1 MVESTA
7 KSLITLPKERHT
19 DGYFSIFSRNTKTR
33 PLGSYMKKTRIVGM
47 ALLWAS
53 ALWAQQDVQFTQ
65 FANNKIFYNPGVAGA
80 GDAICLNAAH
90 RSQWV
95 GFDNAPTTQNFSAN
109 IPLDFLHGGL
119 SVAVT
124 NDMIGYFQD
133 ITAGVGYAYQT
144 DLAGGSLGVG
154 LRVDFRNKNVTSG
167 VWAPPQTMNDP
178 SLVGLGSQSMATD
191 LNFGAH
197 YQHDDFY
204 VGLSSTRLL
213 ETKDIL
219 TAQGGSFNAEIRGQ
233 RHYYLMGGYDLDLGN
248 GFVLQPAAM
257 VKTDFVTTQL
267 DLNAAATYNNE
278 IWGGVTY
285 RVYDAMAIMAGY
297 KLNKDLRVT
306 YSYDLTTSKLRT
318 SSSGS
323 HEIMMNYC
331 FTIEIPP
338 KEKGSYR
345 NPIFL

>member
-1 MVESTA
+1 
-7 KSLITLPKERHT
+7 
-19 DGYFSIFSRNTKTR
+19 
-33 PLGSYMKKTRIVGM
+33 MKKTRI
-47 ALLWAS
+47 ALFAILCTS

-65 FANNKIFYNPGVAGA
+65 FANNKIFYNPGVTGA
-80 GDAICLNAAH
+80 GDAICLSAAH

-109 IPLDFLHGGL
+109 IPLNFLHGGL
-119 SVAVT
+119 ALNFT

-133 ITAGVGYAYQT
+133 ITVGVGYGYQMN
-144 DLAGGSLGVG
+144 LAGGTLGLG
-154 LRVDFRNKNVTSG
+154 LRADFRNKNVTSG

-178 SLVGLGSQSMATD
+178 SLVALGSTSMATD
-191 LNFGAH
+191 LSFGAY
-197 YQHDDFY
+197 YQQETWY
-204 VGLSSTRLL
+204 AGLSSTRLL

-219 TAQGGSFNAEIRGQ
+219 NATGGSANAQIRGQ
-233 RHYYLMGGYDLDLGN
+233 RHYYFMGGYNLDLGN
-248 GFVLQPAAM
+248 GVVLQPAAM
-257 VKTDFVTTQL
+257 VKTDLVTTQL
-267 DLNAAATYNNE
+267 DINAAATYNNQ

-285 RVYDAMAIMAGY
+285 RVYDALAIMAGY
-297 KLNKDLRVT
+297 QITKDLRAT
-306 YSYDLTTSKLRT
+306 YSYDLTTSSLAK

-323 HEIMMNYC
+323 HEIMMSYC

>member
-1 MVESTA
+1 MFA
-7 KSLITLPKERHT
+7 QNH
-19 DGYFSIFSRNTKTR
+19 
-33 PLGSYMKKTRIVGM
+33 MKKTRI
-47 ALLWAS
+47 ALFAILCSS

-65 FANNKIFYNPGVAGA
+65 FANNKIFYNPGVTGA
-80 GDAICLNAAH
+80 GDAICLSAAH

-109 IPLDFLHGGL
+109 IPLNFLHGGL
-119 SVAVT
+119 ALNFT

-133 ITAGVGYAYQT
+133 ITVGVGYGYQMN
-144 DLAGGSLGVG
+144 LAGGTLGLG
-154 LRVDFRNKNVTSG
+154 LRADFRNKNVTSG

-178 SLVGLGSQSMATD
+178 SLVALGSTSMATD
-191 LNFGAH
+191 LSFGAY
-197 YQHDDFY
+197 YQQETWY
-204 VGLSSTRLL
+204 AGLSSTRLL

-219 TAQGGSFNAEIRGQ
+219 NATGGSANAQIRGQ
-233 RHYYLMGGYDLDLGN
+233 RHYYFMGGYNLDLGN
-248 GFVLQPAAM
+248 GVVLQPAAM
-257 VKTDFVTTQL
+257 VKTDLVTTQL
-267 DLNAAATYNNE
+267 DINAAATYNNQ

-285 RVYDAMAIMAGY
+285 RVYDALAIMAGY
-297 KLNKDLRVT
+297 QITKDLRAT
-306 YSYDLTTSKLRT
+306 YSYDLTTSSLAK

-323 HEIMMNYC
+323 HEIMMSYC

>member
-1 MVESTA
+1 
-7 KSLITLPKERHT
+7 
-19 DGYFSIFSRNTKTR
+19 
-33 PLGSYMKKTRIVGM
+33 MKKTRI
-47 ALLWAS
+47 ALFAILCSS

-65 FANNKIFYNPGVAGA
+65 FANNKIFYNPGVTGA
-80 GDAICLNAAH
+80 GDAICLSAAH

-109 IPLDFLHGGL
+109 IPLNFVHGGL
-119 SVAVT
+119 ALNFT

-133 ITAGVGYAYQT
+133 ITVGVGYGYQM
-144 DLAGGSLGVG
+144 DLAGGTLGLG
-154 LRVDFRNKNVTSG
+154 LRADFRNKNVTSG

-178 SLVGLGSQSMATD
+178 SLVALGSTSMATD
-191 LNFGAH
+191 LSFGAY
-197 YQHDDFY
+197 YQQETWY
-204 VGLSSTRLL
+204 AGLSSTRLL

-219 TAQGGSFNAEIRGQ
+219 NATGGSANAQIRGQ
-233 RHYYLMGGYDLDLGN
+233 RHYYFMGGYNLDLGN
-248 GFVLQPAAM
+248 GVVLQPAAM
-257 VKTDFVTTQL
+257 VKTDLVTTQL
-267 DLNAAATYNNE
+267 DINAAATYNNQ

-285 RVYDAMAIMAGY
+285 RVYDALAIMAGY
-297 KLNKDLRVT
+297 QITKDLRAT
-306 YSYDLTTSKLRT
+306 YSYDLTTSSLAK

-323 HEIMMNYC
+323 HEIMMSYC

>member
-1 MVESTA
+1 MFA
-7 KSLITLPKERHT
+7 QNH
-19 DGYFSIFSRNTKTR
+19 
-33 PLGSYMKKTRIVGM
+33 MKKTRI
-47 ALLWAS
+47 ALFAILCSS

-65 FANNKIFYNPGVAGA
+65 FANNKIFYNPGVTGA
-80 GDAICLNAAH
+80 GDAICLSAAH

-109 IPLDFLHGGL
+109 IPLNFLHGGL
-119 SVAVT
+119 ALNFT

-133 ITAGVGYAYQT
+133 ITVGVGYGYQMN
-144 DLAGGSLGVG
+144 LAGGTLGLG
-154 LRVDFRNKNVTSG
+154 LRADFRNKNVTSG

-178 SLVGLGSQSMATD
+178 SLVALGSTSMATD
-191 LNFGAH
+191 LSFGAY
-197 YQHDDFY
+197 YQQETWY
-204 VGLSSTRLL
+204 AGLSSTRLL

-219 TAQGGSFNAEIRGQ
+219 NATGGSANAQIRGQ
-233 RHYYLMGGYDLDLGN
+233 RHYYLMGGYNLDLEN
-248 GFVLQPAAM
+248 GIVLQPAVM
-257 VKTDFVTTQL
+257 VKTDLVTTQL
-267 DLNAAATYNNE
+267 DINAAATYNNQ

-285 RVYDAMAIMAGY
+285 RVYDALAIMAGY
-297 KLNKDLRVT
+297 QITKDLRAT
-306 YSYDLTTSKLRT
+306 YSYDLTTSSLAK

-323 HEIMMNYC
+323 HEIMMSYC

>member
-1 MVESTA
+1 
-7 KSLITLPKERHT
+7 
-19 DGYFSIFSRNTKTR
+19 
-33 PLGSYMKKTRIVGM
+33 MKKNRI
-47 ALLWAS
+47 ALFAILCSS

-65 FANNKIFYNPGVAGA
+65 FANNKIFYNPGVTGA
-80 GDAICLNAAH
+80 GDAICLSAAH

-109 IPLDFLHGGL
+109 IPLNFLHGGL
-119 SVAVT
+119 ALNFT

-133 ITAGVGYAYQT
+133 ITVGVGYGYQM
-144 DLAGGSLGVG
+144 DLAGGTLGLG
-154 LRVDFRNKNVTSG
+154 LRADFRNKNVTSG

-178 SLVGLGSQSMATD
+178 SLVALGSTSMATD
-191 LNFGAH
+191 LSFGAY
-197 YQHDDFY
+197 YQQETWY
-204 VGLSSTRLL
+204 AGLSSTRLL

-219 TAQGGSFNAEIRGQ
+219 NATGGSANAQIRGQ
-233 RHYYLMGGYDLDLGN
+233 RHYYFMGGYNLDLGN
-248 GFVLQPAAM
+248 GIVLQPAAM
-257 VKTDFVTTQL
+257 VKTDLVTTQL
-267 DLNAAATYNNE
+267 DINAAATYNNQ

-285 RVYDAMAIMAGY
+285 RVYDALAIMAGY
-297 KLNKDLRVT
+297 QITKDLRAT
-306 YSYDLTTSKLRT
+306 YSYDLTTSSLAK

-323 HEIMMNYC
+323 HEIMMSYC

>member
-1 MVESTA
+1 
-7 KSLITLPKERHT
+7 
-19 DGYFSIFSRNTKTR
+19 
-33 PLGSYMKKTRIVGM
+33 MKKTRI
-47 ALLWAS
+47 ALFAILCSS

-65 FANNKIFYNPGVAGA
+65 FANNKIFYNPGVTGA
-80 GDAICLNAAH
+80 GDAICLSAAH

-109 IPLDFLHGGL
+109 IPLNFLHGGL
-119 SVAVT
+119 ALNFT

-133 ITAGVGYAYQT
+133 ITVGVGYGYQMN
-144 DLAGGSLGVG
+144 LAGGTLGLG
-154 LRVDFRNKNVTSG
+154 LRADFRNKNVTSG

-178 SLVGLGSQSMATD
+178 SLVALGSTSMATD
-191 LNFGAH
+191 LSFGAY
-197 YQHDDFY
+197 YQQETWY
-204 VGLSSTRLL
+204 AGLSSTRLL

-219 TAQGGSFNAEIRGQ
+219 NATGGSANAQIRGQ
-233 RHYYLMGGYDLDLGN
+233 RHYYFMGGYNLDLGN
-248 GFVLQPAAM
+248 GVVLQPAAM
-257 VKTDFVTTQL
+257 VKTDLVTTQL
-267 DLNAAATYNNE
+267 DINAAATYNNQ

-285 RVYDAMAIMAGY
+285 RVYDALAIMAGY
-297 KLNKDLRVT
+297 QITKDLRAT
-306 YSYDLTTSKLRT
+306 YSYDLTTSSLAK

-323 HEIMMNYC
+323 HEIMMSYC

>member
-1 MVESTA
+1 
-7 KSLITLPKERHT
+7 
-19 DGYFSIFSRNTKTR
+19 
-33 PLGSYMKKTRIVGM
+33 MKKNRI
-47 ALLWAS
+47 ALFAILCSS

-65 FANNKIFYNPGVAGA
+65 FANNKIFYNPGVTGA
-80 GDAICLNAAH
+80 GDAICLSAAH

-109 IPLDFLHGGL
+109 IPLNFLHGGL
-119 SVAVT
+119 ALNFT

-133 ITAGVGYAYQT
+133 ITVGVGYGYQM
-144 DLAGGSLGVG
+144 DLAGGTLGLG
-154 LRVDFRNKNVTSG
+154 FRADFRNKNVTSG

-178 SLVGLGSQSMATD
+178 SLVALGSTSMATD
-191 LNFGAH
+191 LSFGAY
-197 YQHDDFY
+197 YQQETWY
-204 VGLSSTRLL
+204 AGLSSTRLL

-219 TAQGGSFNAEIRGQ
+219 NATGGSANAQIRGQ
-233 RHYYLMGGYDLDLGN
+233 RHYYFMGGYNLDLGN
-248 GFVLQPAAM
+248 GIVLQPAAM
-257 VKTDFVTTQL
+257 VKTDLVTTQL
-267 DLNAAATYNNE
+267 DINAAATYNNQ

-285 RVYDAMAIMAGY
+285 RVYDALAIMAGY
-297 KLNKDLRVT
+297 QITKDLRAT
-306 YSYDLTTSKLRT
+306 YSYDLTTSSLAK

-323 HEIMMNYC
+323 HEIMMSYC

>member
-1 MVESTA
+1 MFA
-7 KSLITLPKERHT
+7 QDH
-19 DGYFSIFSRNTKTR
+19 
-33 PLGSYMKKTRIVGM
+33 MKKTLIALFAIVCS
-47 ALLWAS
+47 S

-65 FANNKIFYNPGVAGA
+65 FANNKIFYNPGVTGA
-80 GDAICLNAAH
+80 GDAICLSAAH

-109 IPLDFLHGGL
+109 IPLNFLHGGL
-119 SVAVT
+119 ALNVT

-133 ITAGVGYAYQT
+133 ITVGVGYGYQM
-144 DLAGGSLGVG
+144 DLAGGTLGLG
-154 LRVDFRNKNVTSG
+154 IRADFRNKNITSG

-178 SLVGLGSQSMATD
+178 SLVALGSSSMATD
-191 LNFGAH
+191 LSFGAY
-197 YQHDDFY
+197 YQQESWY
-204 VGLSSTRLL
+204 AGLSSTRLL

-219 TAQGGSFNAEIRGQ
+219 NATGGSANAQIRGQ
-233 RHYYLMGGYDLDLGN
+233 RHYYFMGGYNLDLEN
-248 GFVLQPAAM
+248 GIVLQPAAM
-257 VKTDFVTTQL
+257 VKTDLVTTQL
-267 DLNAAATYNNE
+267 DINAAATYNNQ

-285 RVYDAMAIMAGY
+285 RVYDALAVMGGY
-297 KLNKDLRVT
+297 QITKDLRAT
-306 YSYDLTTSKLRT
+306 YSYDLTTSSLAN

-323 HEIMMNYC
+323 HEIMMSYC

>member
-1 MVESTA
+1 
-7 KSLITLPKERHT
+7 
-19 DGYFSIFSRNTKTR
+19 
-33 PLGSYMKKTRIVGM
+33 MKKTRI
-47 ALLWAS
+47 ALFAILCSS

-65 FANNKIFYNPGVAGA
+65 FANNKIFYNPGVTGA
-80 GDAICLNAAH
+80 GDAICLSAAH

-109 IPLDFLHGGL
+109 IPLNFLHGGL
-119 SVAVT
+119 ALNFT

-133 ITAGVGYAYQT
+133 ITVGVGYGYQMN
-144 DLAGGSLGVG
+144 LAGGTLGLG
-154 LRVDFRNKNVTSG
+154 LRADFRNKNVTSG

-178 SLVGLGSQSMATD
+178 SLVALGSTSMATD
-191 LNFGAH
+191 LSFGAY
-197 YQHDDFY
+197 YQQETWY
-204 VGLSSTRLL
+204 AGLSSTRLL

-219 TAQGGSFNAEIRGQ
+219 NATGGSANAQIRGQ
-233 RHYYLMGGYDLDLGN
+233 RHYYFMGGYNLDLGN
-248 GFVLQPAAM
+248 GVVLQPAAM
-257 VKTDFVTTQL
+257 VKTDLVTTQL
-267 DLNAAATYNNE
+267 DINAATTYNNQ

-285 RVYDAMAIMAGY
+285 RVYDALAIMAGY
-297 KLNKDLRVT
+297 QITKDLRAT
-306 YSYDLTTSKLRT
+306 YSYDLTTSSLAK

-323 HEIMMNYC
+323 HEIMMSYC